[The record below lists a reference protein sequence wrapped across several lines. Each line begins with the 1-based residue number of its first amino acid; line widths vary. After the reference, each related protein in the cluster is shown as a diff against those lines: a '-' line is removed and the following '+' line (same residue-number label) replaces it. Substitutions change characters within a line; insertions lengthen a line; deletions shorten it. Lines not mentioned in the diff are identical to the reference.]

1 MHKFNI
7 SSSLKDYGIIF
18 IISSLINS
26 CILNFLTVGINDLQF
41 ILFELCFLIFIY
53 SFSYLFKKR
62 NLYFLII
69 SIILLF
75 SLHFAI
81 ILHLYLYFILSIG
94 AGNGGIICKL
104 FCPYFFRISYNFTEA
119 CFISSLSEEF
129 IPNIIISQNGGY
141 FNCFLNSI
149 SVL

>member
-41 ILFELCFLIFIY
+41 ILFELCFLLFIY

-69 SIILLF
+69 SIILT
-75 SLHFAI
+75 I
-81 ILHLYLYFILSIG
+81 ICIANSLYFNNYNDFTSFYLLETLYQAFLLPKEAVTNVFQLNDFIFLWQIVLMLILY
-94 AGNGGIICKL
+94 KRQT
-104 FCPYFFRISYNFTEA
+104 RI
-119 CFISSLSEEF
+119 
-129 IPNIIISQNGGY
+129 NIR
-141 FNCFLNSI
+141 L
-149 SVL
+149 